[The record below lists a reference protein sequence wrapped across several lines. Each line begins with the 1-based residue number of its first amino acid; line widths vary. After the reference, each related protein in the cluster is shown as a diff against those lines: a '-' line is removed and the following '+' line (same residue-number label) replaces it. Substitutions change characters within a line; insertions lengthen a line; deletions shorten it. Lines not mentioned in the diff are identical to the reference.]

1 MTTRPLAVPLERR
14 NRTYFF
20 VFRGWDICSPKE
32 YKCTISRRA
41 ILHTGWD
48 FYHKRSRAVG
58 ATADLYVYKGRSRN
72 STATLSCQP
81 ARRLCDSLPKLR
93 VRLTNTQP
101 QSRCPSDPDNGILN
115 LAKQHRITS
124 TLTAP
129 SFGLHFPSDVCEPTA
144 AASVLNTATRDPGPR
159 ISTFPHSGSVAFE
172 PAASVHMAESSQLSC
187 HPSPCETRH
196 SFQQHRV
203 DVYKIGPTKGQTKL
217 QCAICRKDPGLKAG
231 ARRSEIQREAKIW
244 LSRQDS
250 GTFGC
255 LGL

>member
-1 MTTRPLAVPLERR
+1 MASALIKIRVSVQSLPRHHNDHTTPRR
-14 NRTYFF
+14 TARAAKPDFF

-93 VRLTNTQP
+93 VRPTNIQP

-144 AASVLNTATRDPGPR
+144 AASVLNTATRDPEPR
-159 ISTFPHSGSVAFE
+159 IIPTFRISRIRACGFRPHGRILSALL
-172 PAASVHMAESSQLSC
+172 SSLS
-187 HPSPCETRH
+187 
-196 SFQQHRV
+196 
-203 DVYKIGPTKGQTKL
+203 L
-217 QCAICRKDPGLKAG
+217 
-231 ARRSEIQREAKIW
+231 
-244 LSRQDS
+244 
-250 GTFGC
+250 
-255 LGL
+255 